1 MNRAEVW
8 NSIESELKAARALLP
23 VGLVESAEGYCE
35 EDFLEYLNN
44 KEYLLAMEELDG
56 VIEDNASPS
65 KQFWVHLIKA
75 DSLMDNR
82 HSERYKFILKNI
94 PS

>member
-44 KEYLLAMEELDG
+44 KEYLLAL
-56 VIEDNASPS
+56 S
-65 KQFWVHLIKA
+65 LI
-75 DSLMDNR
+75 
-82 HSERYKFILKNI
+82 HI
-94 PS
+94 